1 MPPFTTHNVINRIK
15 AERLDYFIPK
25 ANTDKTF
32 LAAVMLYNANP
43 LAVTVAIAI
52 ASTVLEANLQT
63 QTLQADIR
71 TPLRSKYSNLGPFAV
86 LFMACLYY
94 ILPES
99 LNPYSMTVW
108 ILPVILSIVGRGPR
122 VNLAEP
128 DLLKFVLVAVNSS
141 APFIAVSEVL
151 KPIICGIVSVC
162 LMVLWGLTECFS
174 FGLGIVLRL
183 VYVILVAALVSVSVL
198 IGSITLWDWNS
209 PVTDLVP
216 GAGQNRFSDV
226 SELMKRNLTATENF
240 LSPVERSTIPGNVT
254 SKAEE
259 ERSCSVCL
267 EGCPDFAFVPCGHRV
282 LCQTCSQRLVRDGH
296 MTCIICRNLAEMII
310 KVYDN

>member
-99 LNPYSMTVW
+99 LNPYSRTVW
-108 ILPVILSIVGRGPR
+108 MLSVILSIIGPGPKMT
-122 VNLAEP
+122 LAEP
-128 DLLKFVLVAVNSS
+128 GLLKFVLAVANTSV
-141 APFIAVSEVL
+141 PVFAVAEVF
-151 KPIICGIVSVC
+151 KPISWGIVFIFAK
-162 LMVLWGLTECFS
+162 VLWVLVECFS
-174 FGLGIVLRL
+174 LGLGTALGL
-183 VYVILVAALVSVSVL
+183 VYAILVAALVSVSVL
-198 IGSITLWDWNS
+198 IGSITLWDSNS